1 MERNMQLQDWLDD
14 LCVRFLMNGPKEDLE
29 TAERICFRVEEAQWY
44 YEDFIRPLDPTLPS
58 MTLKR
63 FCEEIFAHC
72 PLLLPFSQDDRIK
85 AFDAFLSYKKRV
97 PVRGAIMLN
106 EKMDKLVL
114 VKGWKKGATWS
125 FPRGKINKDEDD
137 LDCAIREVYEETGF
151 DLGEAGFVPEDRNV
165 KSIELNMHEQQI
177 RLFVFRGVPMNTH
190 FEPRTRKEISAI
202 EWWQLCD
209 LPAFRK
215 GKLQA
220 QQQPIHKATN
230 FYMVAPFLV
239 HVRNWIAE
247 QKKQDATRQADK
259 INKPIEDLAHDELI
273 SEEDQ
278 GAESNV
284 EAVSREDNLVR
295 SNSSPDKLGR
305 LNYLTNVS
313 QPAYHSQDYSQD
325 LLKHHSGSALLAL
338 LHSKHNTTDQQ
349 PPKYL
354 PHTALG
360 HGTLSTHEPQS
371 PQHLDPKYFYHC
383 KLPPPPKFPIYE
395 QSKENVTY
403 HQAPIKKQHESMIEA
418 QKCVQTHELSS
429 IPGPH
434 SHQPQHLIHPQPLPP
449 YVQRAV
455 FAQSPVSASPLISNI
470 PSYLNPV
477 SNIPQF
483 STSQAPMNSENNNQ
497 ISPKLTN
504 HTFALLNSFK
514 SRKHGGDTTSRNL
527 QNSEPTSEFQY
538 SYTNNPSIP
547 IPPMKQIHQKQQE
560 EYSSTVNSPWDLLQ
574 NKITNEESPQNQ
586 QQSHEMARLQAA
598 RDLSSLQES
607 SNPAISDKWNQV
619 STANNYYRDSVNT
632 HQLPLHQSQY
642 NGWVGQHEYNAA
654 ISRYSDQDSQK
665 QRYHLNSQEN
675 SSDMQHVRKNNIVK
689 NPVNYFN
696 HQSLKNDQRTQH
708 LFIPHKPQELA
719 AGLSQQRQIFPT
731 VQTSPNENGIH
742 DIGLNLAFLT
752 QSSTTQ
758 SKPNLHNYSK
768 ISHTKSSELQMQP
781 PSRGPGKSEASAVEL
796 SALDPLTN
804 KTENI
809 SMQKNLSWNADR
821 TDSDQNSNPEKSK
834 LSSREAGNFLK
845 LLDPK
850 IQPGLPLQG
859 VSMHK
864 IPPESSLKK
873 QATKNLHGTSTNNS
887 LLLQPKAG
895 HRQNSHSLLSE
906 SGAPCHS
913 DQGKVSGSSKDSE
926 YMYDESAHPRSDF
939 FLQQSE
945 DKLSSSH
952 HSFSNGSFSRNP
964 APDTHPQSRGKNIVL
979 NIPDTRRESQP
990 ISPANKGFLLSY
1002 LDAVVAKGTQF

>member
-1 MERNMQLQDWLDD
+1 
-14 LCVRFLMNGPKEDLE
+14 MNGPKEDLE

-137 LDCAIREVYEETGF
+137 LDCAIREVYEETGY

-177 RLFVFRGVPMNTH
+177 RLFVFRGVPMDTH

-202 EWWQLCD
+202 EWWRLCD

-215 GKLQA
+215 GKIQA
-220 QQQPIHKATN
+220 QQQPVYKATN

-239 HVRNWIAE
+239 HVRKWIAE
-247 QKKQDATRQADK
+247 QRKQDATCQADK
-259 INKPIEDLAHDELI
+259 INKPIEDLAQDELI

-278 GAESNV
+278 GVDSNV
-284 EAVSREDNLVR
+284 EFVSQEDTLARN
-295 SNSSPDKLGR
+295 NSSPDKLDR

-313 QPAYHSQDYSQD
+313 QPAYHSQNYSQD

-338 LHSKHNTTDQQ
+338 LHSKHNTADQQ
-349 PPKYL
+349 ASKYL

-360 HGTLSTHEPQS
+360 HRTLSPYEPQS
-371 PQHLDPKYFYHC
+371 PQHLDPKFFHHC
-383 KLPPPPKFPIYE
+383 KLPPPPKFPVLE
-395 QSKENVTY
+395 QRKENGTY
-403 HQAPIKKQHESMIEA
+403 HQLPIKKQHESMIEA
-418 QKCVQTHELSS
+418 QKSVQSHELSS

-455 FAQSPVSASPLISNI
+455 FAQSPVSASPLISNA
-470 PSYLNPV
+470 PPQLNPV
-477 SNIPQF
+477 LNTPQF
-483 STSQAPMNSENNNQ
+483 SARQAPINSENNKQ

-514 SRKHGGDTTSRNL
+514 SRKHGGDSTSSHL
-527 QNSEPTSEFQY
+527 QNSEPTSKFQY
-538 SYTNNPSIP
+538 PYNNKTSIP
-547 IPPMKQIHQKQQE
+547 IPPIKQIHQKQHE
-560 EYSSTVNSPWDLLQ
+560 EYSATVNTPWDILQ
-574 NKITNEESPQNQ
+574 NKMTNEESLPTQ

-607 SNPAISDKWNQV
+607 SNPAISDKWIQA

-632 HQLPLHQSQY
+632 QHLPFNQSQY
-642 NGWVGQHEYNAA
+642 NAWVGQDKYAAA
-654 ISRYSDQDSQK
+654 ISRYNDQDSLK
-665 QRYHLNSQEN
+665 QRYYNPQEN
-675 SSDMQHVRKNNIVK
+675 SSDIQHAKENSTDKNSI
-689 NPVNYFN
+689 NYFN
-696 HQSLKNDQRTQH
+696 HEPLKNDQRTQH

-719 AGLSQQRQIFPT
+719 ASSSQQRQIFPT
-731 VQTSPNENGIH
+731 VHPSSNENGIH
-742 DIGLNLAFLT
+742 DIRSSLASLT
-752 QSSTTQ
+752 QSATQ
-758 SKPNLHNYSK
+758 SKPNLQNYSK
-768 ISHTKSSELQMQP
+768 ISHTKSNELQLKS
-781 PSRGPGKSEASAVEL
+781 PSRGPGNSEASAVEL
-796 SALDPLTN
+796 SALDPLT
-804 KTENI
+804 KKIEKV
-809 SMQKNLSWNADR
+809 SMHKNLSWNADR
-821 TDSDQNSNPEKSK
+821 ADLDSKPEKPK
-834 LSSREAGNFLK
+834 LPSREAGN
-845 LLDPK
+845 LLQLLNPK
-850 IQPGLPLQG
+850 IKSSLPLQC
-859 VSMHK
+859 VSTNK
-864 IPPESSLKK
+864 IHPESSMKK
-873 QATKNLHGTSTNNS
+873 KASKNLHGPSTSNS
-887 LLLQPKAG
+887 LLLQAKND
-895 HRQNSHSLLSE
+895 HRQKSHSLI
-906 SGAPCHS
+906 SGSDAPCHS

-926 YMYDESAHPRSDF
+926 YIYDESAHPRSEF

-945 DKLSSSH
+945 EKLPSH
-952 HSFSNGSFSRNP
+952 HGLSNGSFSRNP
-964 APDTHPQSRGKNIVL
+964 VSDTHSQSRGKKFVL
-979 NIPDTRRESQP
+979 NIQDTRRESQP
-990 ISPANKGFLLSY
+990 ISPADKGFLLSY

>member
-1 MERNMQLQDWLDD
+1 
-14 LCVRFLMNGPKEDLE
+14 MNGPKEDLE

-72 PLLLPFSQDDRIK
+72 PLLLPFSQDDRRK

-177 RLFVFRGVPMNTH
+177 RLFVFRGVPMDTH

-202 EWWQLCD
+202 EWWRLCD

-215 GKLQA
+215 GKIQA
-220 QQQPIHKATN
+220 QQQPVYKATN

-239 HVRNWIAE
+239 HVRKWIAE
-247 QKKQDATRQADK
+247 QRKQDATCQADK
-259 INKPIEDLAHDELI
+259 INKPIEDLAQDELI

-278 GAESNV
+278 GVDSNV
-284 EAVSREDNLVR
+284 EFVSQEDTLARN
-295 SNSSPDKLGR
+295 NSSPDKLDR

-313 QPAYHSQDYSQD
+313 QPAYHSQNYSQD

-338 LHSKHNTTDQQ
+338 LHSKHNTADQQ
-349 PPKYL
+349 ASKYL

-360 HGTLSTHEPQS
+360 HRTLSPYEPQS
-371 PQHLDPKYFYHC
+371 PQHLDPKFFHHC
-383 KLPPPPKFPIYE
+383 KLPPPPKFPVLE
-395 QSKENVTY
+395 QRKENDTY
-403 HQAPIKKQHESMIEA
+403 HQLPIKKQHESMIEA
-418 QKCVQTHELSS
+418 QKSVQSHELSS

-455 FAQSPVSASPLISNI
+455 FAQSPVSASPLISNA
-470 PSYLNPV
+470 PPQLNPV
-477 SNIPQF
+477 LNTPQF
-483 STSQAPMNSENNNQ
+483 SARQAPINSENNKQ

-514 SRKHGGDTTSRNL
+514 SRKHGGDSTSSHL
-527 QNSEPTSEFQY
+527 QNSEPTSKFQY
-538 SYTNNPSIP
+538 PYNNKPSIP
-547 IPPMKQIHQKQQE
+547 IPPIKHIHQKKHE
-560 EYSSTVNSPWDLLQ
+560 EYSATVNSPWDILQ
-574 NKITNEESPQNQ
+574 NKMTNEESLTTQ

-607 SNPAISDKWNQV
+607 SNPAISDKWIQA

-632 HQLPLHQSQY
+632 QHLPLNQSQY
-642 NGWVGQHEYNAA
+642 NAWVGQDEYNAA
-654 ISRYSDQDSQK
+654 ISRYNDQDSRK
-665 QRYHLNSQEN
+665 QRYYNPQEN
-675 SSDMQHVRKNNIVK
+675 SSEIQHAKENNTDKNS
-689 NPVNYFN
+689 VNYFN
-696 HQSLKNDQRTQH
+696 HEPLKNDQRTQH

-719 AGLSQQRQIFPT
+719 ASSSQQRQIFPT
-731 VQTSPNENGIH
+731 VHTSSNENGIH
-742 DIGLNLAFLT
+742 DIRSSLASLT
-752 QSSTTQ
+752 QSATQ
-758 SKPNLHNYSK
+758 SKPNLQNYSK
-768 ISHTKSSELQMQP
+768 ISHTKSNELQLQT
-781 PSRGPGKSEASAVEL
+781 PSRGPGNSEASAVEL
-796 SALDPLTN
+796 SALDPLT
-804 KTENI
+804 KKIEKV
-809 SMQKNLSWNADR
+809 SMHKNLIWNADR
-821 TDSDQNSNPEKSK
+821 ADLDSKPEKPK
-834 LSSREAGNFLK
+834 LPSREAEN
-845 LLDPK
+845 LLQLLNPK
-850 IQPGLPLQG
+850 IKSSLPLQG
-859 VSMHK
+859 VSTNK
-864 IPPESSLKK
+864 IHPESSMKK
-873 QATKNLHGTSTNNS
+873 QASKNLHGPSTSNS
-887 LLLQPKAG
+887 LLLQTKTD
-895 HRQNSHSLLSE
+895 HRQKSHSLI
-906 SGAPCHS
+906 SGSDAPCHS

-926 YMYDESAHPRSDF
+926 YIYDESAHPRSEF

-945 DKLSSSH
+945 EKLPSHHVLSS
-952 HSFSNGSFSRNP
+952 GSFSRNP
-964 APDTHPQSRGKNIVL
+964 VSDTHSQSRGKKFVL

-990 ISPANKGFLLSY
+990 ISPADKGFLLSY